1 MPRAGASRLRTL
13 AILVGVGL
21 GIVGLTYVIDG
32 GGDGF
37 TEVTITGDTSGARP
51 EVGKAPPG
59 FKTIDVDG
67 APFDLASLAG
77 KPVWLTFGASWCVD
91 CRAEAPDL
99 IATAEKYRAAGL
111 TVVGVFI
118 DEDADA
124 VRRYAERVGMDI
136 VLIPDPSTT
145 LAGRYRIMGL
155 PTHYFVTAD
164 GLIQEIRLGGL
175 PPAEMDRLA
184 VSIVE

>member
-1 MPRAGASRLRTL
+1 MGP
-13 AILVGVGL
+13 
-21 GIVGLTYVIDG
+21 
-32 GGDGF
+32 
-37 TEVTITGDTSGARP
+37 
-51 EVGKAPPG
+51 
-59 FKTIDVDG
+59 
-67 APFDLASLAG
+67 
-77 KPVWLTFGASWCVD
+77 
-91 CRAEAPDL
+91 
-99 IATAEKYRAAGL
+99 
-111 TVVGVFI
+111 
-118 DEDADA
+118 DADA